1 MNDKITEFYED
12 KKSIVWLLIIVVP
25 LLILV
30 GGSVVAR
37 NIFWDSFL
45 WRYFW
50 GPVVADAEGEPV
62 NGISAGYNIV
72 NTITYGIILIVS
84 FAGVFELIRYSDIK
98 IDKKFIHSPFPW
110 MILLSWVILGGSLRS
125 LEDAGLFTPPLNK
138 LMITPMIFFILG
150 FFVIFLMLIGSYL
163 SKIEW
168 KAGKSKYMRLLIL
181 APLPFIYLSLSTYL
195 KPFFSSFLG
204 ILLVFLFLSF
214 LIGLKYFDFD
224 EKYLFFTYGTTL
236 LSVSLSY
243 NIYFILFKEGTNP
256 MEAVII
262 PTMGVV
268 LTLLFLGFFWISDRV
283 SFNGSKGE
291 SFKIFIR
298 PLNVLICLAHLF
310 DASATYRGIT
320 VYGYVEKHVLPGFL
334 IEYTFPS
341 VIFVLKVILVLGV
354 IYVLDISLKEDLSED
369 YRLRSSL
376 KLVII
381 VLGASPAVRNTLRL
395 AMGV

>member
-1 MNDKITEFYED
+1 MKDKIAEVYD
-12 KKSIVWLLIIVVP
+12 NRKSVVWLLIIVVP

-30 GGSVVAR
+30 VGSVVAQ

-50 GPVVADAEGEPV
+50 APVVADAEGEPV

-84 FAGVFELIRYSDIK
+84 FAGVFELIKHLDIK
-98 IDKKFIHSPFPW
+98 IDRKLIHSPFPW
-110 MILLSWVILGGSLRS
+110 VILLSWVILGGSLRS
-125 LEDAGLFTPPLNK
+125 LEDAGLFTSPLNK

-168 KAGKSKYMRLLIL
+168 KAGRAKYMRLLIL
-181 APLPFIYLSLSTYL
+181 APLPLIYLSLSTYL
-195 KPFFSSFLG
+195 NPFFFSFLS

-214 LIGLKYFDFD
+214 IIGLKYIDFD

-243 NIYFILFKEGTNP
+243 NIYFILFKEGSNP
-256 MEAVII
+256 MEAAII
-262 PTMGVV
+262 PTLGVI

-291 SFKIFIR
+291 SFEMFSR

-310 DASATYRGIT
+310 DASATYRGII
-320 VYGYVEKHVLPGFL
+320 VYGYVEKHVLPRFL

-341 VIFVLKVILVLGV
+341 VIFILKVILVLV
-354 IYVLDISLKEDLSED
+354 VVYVLDISLKEDFSED
-369 YRLRSSL
+369 YRLRSIL
-376 KLVII
+376 KIVII

-395 AMGV
+395 AMRV

>member
-1 MNDKITEFYED
+1 MKGKVEEFYED
-12 KKSIVWLLIIVVP
+12 RKSMVWLLIIAVP

-30 GGSVVAR
+30 LGSLVAR

-50 GPVVADAEGEPV
+50 APVIADAEGEPV
-62 NGISAGYNIV
+62 NGIPAGYNIV

-84 FAGVFELIRYSDIK
+84 FGGIFELIKYLDIN

-125 LEDAGLFTPPLNK
+125 LEDAGLFASPLNK

-163 SKIEW
+163 SRIEW
-168 KAGKSKYMRLLIL
+168 RAGESKYMRLLVL

-195 KPFFSSFLG
+195 DPFFFSFLA

-214 LIGLKYFDFD
+214 LIGLKYIDFD

-236 LSVSLSY
+236 LSLSLSY
-243 NIYFILFKEGTNP
+243 NIYFILFKEGSNP
-256 MEAVII
+256 MEAAII
-262 PTMGVV
+262 PTFGVIF
-268 LTLLFLGFFWISDRV
+268 TLLFLGFFWISDRI
-283 SFNGSKGE
+283 SFTGFKGE
-291 SFKIFIR
+291 SFEIFSR

-310 DASATYRGIT
+310 DASSTFRGVT
-320 VYGYVEKHVLPGFL
+320 AYPYVEKHILPGFL
-334 IEYTFPS
+334 IEHIGPIA
-341 VIFVLKVILVLGV
+341 IFIVKIILVLGV
-354 IYVLDISLKEDLSED
+354 IYVLDISLKEDFSGD
-369 YRLRSSL
+369 SRLKSIL